1 MGDVLK
7 LSWDNIDFLTQC
19 LADQIKNRNM
29 QFDCIIALGR
39 GGLIPGANL
48 SYKLNITNLHNLGIS
63 TRLDDGKYIDT
74 LVYQRPGT
82 EFINNKSKILVVDDI
97 NDSGRTFTA
106 VKSILQSE
114 YNVDNENVLY
124 ASLIKRDG
132 SEFNNN
138 IISGN
143 ILHTT
148 RWLQFPWD
156 K

>member
-1 MGDVLK
+1 MDDILK

-19 LADQIKNRNM
+19 LVEQIKSRNM

-39 GGLIPGANL
+39 GGLIPGAAL
-48 SYKLNITNLHNLGIS
+48 SYKLNIKTLYNIGIN
-63 TRLDDGKYIDT
+63 TRQENGKYIDT
-74 LVYQRPGT
+74 IVYQRPDSIK
-82 EFINNKSKILVVDDI
+82 ESSKILVIDDI

-106 VKSILQSE
+106 VNSILNRNYKVNS
-114 YNVDNENVLY
+114 DSILY
-124 ASLIKRDG
+124 ASLIKREG
-132 SEFNNN
+132 TEFNTN

-143 ILHTT
+143 TLHTT

>member
-1 MGDVLK
+1 
-7 LSWDNIDFLTQC
+7 
-19 LADQIKNRNM
+19 M

-74 LVYQRPGT
+74 LVYQRPGPDL
-82 EFINNKSKILVVDDI
+82 FNKKSKILVVDDI

-106 VKSILQSE
+106 VQSILESE
-114 YNVDNENVLY
+114 YNIDNDNVLY

-132 SEFNNN
+132 TEFNNN

-148 RWLQFPWD
+148 LWLQFPWD

>member
-1 MGDVLK
+1 VDDILK

-19 LADQIKNRNM
+19 LVEQIKSRNM

-39 GGLIPGANL
+39 GGLIPGAAL
-48 SYKLNITNLHNLGIS
+48 SYKLNIKTLYNIGIN
-63 TRLDDGKYIDT
+63 TRQENGKYIDT
-74 LVYQRPGT
+74 IVYQRPDSIK
-82 EFINNKSKILVVDDI
+82 ESSKILVIDDI

-106 VKSILQSE
+106 VNSILNRNYKVNS
-114 YNVDNENVLY
+114 DSILY
-124 ASLIKRDG
+124 ASLIKREG
-132 SEFNNN
+132 TEFNTN

-143 ILHTT
+143 TLHTT

>member
-1 MGDVLK
+1 
-7 LSWDNIDFLTQC
+7 
-19 LADQIKNRNM
+19 M